1 MVSLRC
7 FRWTC
12 IDIAILRNNNLNYV
26 VRKRWRWREPQ
37 PSGVPRYGSSGSTFM
52 LRSLRPWNWCLNAI
66 LLGACLRT
74 VVDGTEYAETDG
86 GVEWCL
92 KALLDK
98 RGGDSLSEKLL
109 AVIRSHRKSH
119 TAERI
124 LTETAGQA
132 SVICGNRWLE
142 HWLWSVQESKNLPW
156 QSNAMLASWLS
167 LAVCPAGEARRAVL
181 GRKKV
186 CDEGA
191 ILQRTF
197 HYLKASIRKSPTK
210 IRTKRHTRA
219 MGPVTDLTYVDAQLL
234 LQVSSWAWIRS
245 IDTDRQL
252 NSRTASC
259 FKKEQQTRHLQVF
272 DIFYTLQALTSLD
285 LYRLPSSS
293 ASLV

>member
-1 MVSLRC
+1 MSERDTFGCMPPYCSGWYGVCGNRRRSGMMLD
-7 FRWTC
+7 F
-12 IDIAILRNNNLNYV
+12 LRNHN
-26 VRKRWRWREPQ
+26 
-37 PSGVPRYGSSGSTFM
+37 
-52 LRSLRPWNWCLNAI
+52 
-66 LLGACLRT
+66 
-74 VVDGTEYAETDG
+74 
-86 GVEWCL
+86 

-167 LAVCPAGEARRAVL
+167 LAVCPAGEALRAVL

-272 DIFYTLQALTSLD
+272 DIFYTLQVLTSLD